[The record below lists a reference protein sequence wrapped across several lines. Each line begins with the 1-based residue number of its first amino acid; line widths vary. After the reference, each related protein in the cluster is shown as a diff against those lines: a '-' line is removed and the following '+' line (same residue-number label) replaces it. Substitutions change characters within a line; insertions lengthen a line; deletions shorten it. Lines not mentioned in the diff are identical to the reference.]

1 MLSPA
6 VPYQLPNWL
15 AGPVASLGGLGIFLV
30 AFLDSS
36 VLSFPILND
45 LLVIHL
51 SIQTP
56 ARMPWY
62 ALMAT
67 AGSVSGC
74 VVLYYIARKG
84 GEVWFRKRAGA
95 RAAQARQWVERNGFL
110 ATAIPAILP
119 PPMPFKVF
127 VLAAGVFQVPLRTF
141 VLALLLARGLRYFAE
156 GFLAVRYGAPAAA
169 WLLTHKLEFSALA
182 LALILLSYLLSRLL
196 LRPRLPSST

>member
-1 MLSPA
+1 MQTPTL
-6 VPYQLPNWL
+6 PYRLPHWL
-15 AGPVASLGGLGIFLV
+15 AGPVASLGGFGIFLV

-56 ARMPWY
+56 ARMFWY
-62 ALMAT
+62 AVMAT
-67 AGSVSGC
+67 LGSVAGC
-74 VVLYYIARKG
+74 LVLYFIARKG
-84 GEVWFRKRAGA
+84 GEAWFRKRTGA
-95 RAAQARQWVERNGFL
+95 RAELARQWVNRNGFL

-127 VLAAGVFQVPLRTF
+127 ILAAGVFQVPLCTF

-156 GFLAVRYGAPAAA
+156 GFLAVRYGAVAAE
-169 WLLTHKLEFSALA
+169 WLPHHKLQFTGIALA
-182 LALILLSYLLSRLL
+182 VILFSYLLSRLL
-196 LRPRLPSST
+196 LRPRSPSSP

>member
-1 MLSPA
+1 MQGPA
-6 VPYQLPNWL
+6 VPYELPDWL
-15 AGPVASLGGLGIFLV
+15 GGLVASSGGLGIFVV

-45 LLVIHL
+45 LLIIHL
-51 SIQTP
+51 SIQNP
-56 ARMPWY
+56 ARMLWY
-62 ALMAT
+62 VLAAT
-67 AGSVSGC
+67 LGSVFGC

-95 RAAQARQWVERNGFL
+95 RAEHARQWVERNAFL

-127 VLAAGVFQVPLRTF
+127 ILAAGVFRAPLRIF

-156 GFLAVRYGAPAAA
+156 GFLAVRYGAAVAS
-169 WLLTHKLEFSALA
+169 WLLTHKLEFSLIAL
-182 LALILLSYLLSRLL
+182 LLILVSYFLSRFF
-196 LRPRLPSST
+196 LRPR

>member
-1 MLSPA
+1 MLTSSM
-6 VPYQLPNWL
+6 PYKLPNWL

-36 VLSFPILND
+36 VLSFPIVND

-67 AGSVSGC
+67 VGSVAGC
-74 VVLYYIARKG
+74 VVLYSIARKG

-95 RAAQARQWVERNGFL
+95 RAEHARQWVERNAFL

-127 VLAAGVFQVPLRTF
+127 ILAAGVFQVPLRIF
-141 VLALLLARGLRYFAE
+141 VLALLLARGLRYFVE
-156 GFLAVRYGAPAAA
+156 GFLAVRYGISAAS
-169 WLLTHKLEFSALA
+169 WLLTHKLEFSLIALV
-182 LALILLSYLLSRLL
+182 LILVSYSLSRVF
-196 LRPRLPSST
+196 LRPR